1 MVYQGSKA
9 KIAKDIVPILQEC
22 IDRNKVQIY
31 IEPFVGGANIIDKV
45 NCFYKLD
52 YDINEYLIALLVEAK
67 LDPELKFLPKEC
79 SFEHYKEVR
88 DSYNK
93 KDGKFTK
100 CYIGGIGF
108 LASYGGRF
116 FDGGYGRDSKGG
128 RSIYSERKAN
138 LSLQARATGFLSSLF
153 FCAEFE
159 KTLTK
164 TVHNCIENCVIY
176 CDIPYRNTKKYNNKD
191 FDYDKFYELVIKL
204 SKDNYVFISEYSM
217 PEEFECIWQKEVSVL
232 QKSDRKKG
240 DRATEKLFVV
250 KGGLR

>member
-1 MVYQGSKA
+1 MKYIGAKT
-9 KIAKDIVPILQEC
+9 KIAKDIVPIIQSY
-22 IDRNKVQIY
+22 IDNSNKTDY

-45 NCFYKLD
+45 NCYCKIGF
-52 YDINEYLIALLVEAK
+52 DINEYLIALLAEAK
-67 LDPELKFLPKEC
+67 QDPELKFLPKEC

-138 LSLQARATGFLSSLF
+138 LQLQARTTGFLSSCF
-153 FCAEFE
+153 FCADFE

-164 TVHNCIENCVIY
+164 TFNNIKNSVIY